1 MSDTEEWERS
11 VQQVLL
17 PSEDSD
23 NRTLVE
29 MPPKRKLTVSHIN
42 KKLEDYHGEI
52 RTEQQTL
59 VEWVLQKEKQEQER
73 ERQAAEERHE
83 KEVRRREKEQREQ
96 RKEQQES
103 EERVRRERAE
113 ADERERKRQ
122 RQAAKD
128 RAADEQAAQNNGNWR
143 DLKQW
148 QAKESGR
155 IDGCLQ
161 DINQLKGSVE
171 DVKRDIVKQE
181 KGLREIDS
189 NHRRANEEL
198 HRVIQKQAQFQDRT
212 DERVDVCEKSVEEL
226 RHRLH
231 RIALKVEE
239 TPRPTI
245 DRHVGFRPIEREI
258 SPVRDLNDESPIVCS
273 PRAIRGQ
280 PEFCRLAPPW
290 DRRIRVEAPLQNEPA
305 VATIQLPNFAG
316 DSDLIVFQRQCQ
328 VIAVHNRWSD
338 EQLCM
343 QILTHLK
350 GKAADLLTY
359 FADITTVRLEEL
371 WEALFSRFGKHT
383 SADAAR
389 QDLHNLRQKKEQS
402 FASLGLDVEKLV
414 RFAFPRANDETLEEL
429 MLDHFI
435 KAIAHQHVR
444 YQTRLVGPRD
454 MAAAIEEAD
463 RIHRIM
469 CSEGTSRH
477 LVLARC
483 MTPEPREA
491 NPVAPV
497 QPPQQPR
504 VEARNPRKRKN
515 TASGGCHLPPQGQS
529 TPKFCRDVPQP
540 QDARWNQ
547 RSNPCVRFEMGN
559 DRVYREASPP
569 RPRESRRE
577 QRDDYNRRS
586 SWRSQSQESRERN
599 NSPFES
605 YRSRSSSR
613 ECLKGR
619 GTTYY

>member
-59 VEWVLQKEKQEQER
+59 VEWVLQREKQEQER
-73 ERQAAEERHE
+73 ERVRAAEERHE
-83 KEVRRREKEQREQ
+83 KEVRRREKER
-96 RKEQQES
+96 RES

-113 ADERERKRQ
+113 AEERERKQ
-122 RQAAKD
+122 RKQ
-128 RAADEQAAQNNGNWR
+128 EQTDGNWK

-148 QAKESGR
+148 QARESSR
-155 IDGCLQ
+155 IDECRQ

-258 SPVRDLNDESPIVCS
+258 SPVRDLDNESPIVCS

-280 PEFCRLAPPW
+280 PEFCRPAPPW

-359 FADITTVRLEEL
+359 FR
-371 WEALFSRFGKHT
+371 
-383 SADAAR
+383 
-389 QDLHNLRQKKEQS
+389 
-402 FASLGLDVEKLV
+402 
-414 RFAFPRANDETLEEL
+414 
-429 MLDHFI
+429 
-435 KAIAHQHVR
+435 
-444 YQTRLVGPRD
+444 
-454 MAAAIEEAD
+454 
-463 RIHRIM
+463 
-469 CSEGTSRH
+469 
-477 LVLARC
+477 
-483 MTPEPREA
+483 
-491 NPVAPV
+491 
-497 QPPQQPR
+497 
-504 VEARNPRKRKN
+504 
-515 TASGGCHLPPQGQS
+515 
-529 TPKFCRDVPQP
+529 
-540 QDARWNQ
+540 
-547 RSNPCVRFEMGN
+547 
-559 DRVYREASPP
+559 
-569 RPRESRRE
+569 
-577 QRDDYNRRS
+577 
-586 SWRSQSQESRERN
+586 
-599 NSPFES
+599 
-605 YRSRSSSR
+605 
-613 ECLKGR
+613 
-619 GTTYY
+619 

>member
-42 KKLEDYHGEI
+42 KKLEDYHGEM

-73 ERQAAEERHE
+73 ERRAAEERHE
-83 KEVRRREKEQREQ
+83 KEVRRERRERQEGRNEESEEQEKEQRESEE
-96 RKEQQES
+96 RSKKEQFES
-103 EERVRRERAE
+103 EERL
-113 ADERERKRQ
+113 RKQQ
-122 RQAAKD
+122 RQAEKD
-128 RAADEQAAQNNGNWR
+128 RAADERAAQTNDNWR

-148 QAKESGR
+148 QAKESSR
-155 IDGCLQ
+155 IDECRQ
-161 DINQLKGSVE
+161 DINHLLGSVE
-171 DVKRDIVKQE
+171 DVKRDVVKQE
-181 KGLREIDS
+181 KNLREIDGS
-189 NHRRANEEL
+189 HRRANDEL
-198 HRVIQKQAQFQDRT
+198 HRMLQKQVQFQERT
-212 DERVDVCEKSVEEL
+212 DERVDVCEKTVDEL

-239 TPRPTI
+239 TPRPVI
-245 DRHVGFRPIEREI
+245 DRHVGFRPIEREA
-258 SPVRDLNDESPIVCS
+258 SPVRDLDNESPIVCS
-273 PRAIRGQ
+273 PQPIRGQ
-280 PEFCRLAPPW
+280 PEFCRPAQPW
-290 DRRIRVEAPLQNEPA
+290 DRRVRVEAPSQNEPA
-305 VATIQLPNFAG
+305 IATIQLPNFAG
-316 DSDLIVFQRQCQ
+316 DTDLIVFQRQCQ

-359 FADITTVRLEEL
+359 FSDITTVRLEEL

-469 CSEGTSRH
+469 CSEGPSRH

-483 MTPEPREA
+483 MTPEPSEA
-491 NPVAPV
+491 NPVTPV
-497 QPPQQPR
+497 QQPQQPR
-504 VEARNPRKRKN
+504 VE
-515 TASGGCHLPPQGQS
+515 
-529 TPKFCRDVPQP
+529 
-540 QDARWNQ
+540 Q
-547 RSNPCVRFEMGN
+547 RI
-559 DRVYREASPP
+559 
-569 RPRESRRE
+569 
-577 QRDDYNRRS
+577 
-586 SWRSQSQESRERN
+586 RERERTLQQGAITSHKASRHLN
-599 NSPFES
+599 FAEMSLSHKMLGGIREVILVFDLKWEMIEFIEKHIQLDQERVAENSIMIITEECHGEVNH
-605 YRSRSSSR
+605 RSPEKEMIVLSSHTDHAVHR
-613 ECLKGR
+613 E
-619 GTTYY
+619 TI

>member
-1 MSDTEEWERS
+1 
-11 VQQVLL
+11 
-17 PSEDSD
+17 
-23 NRTLVE
+23 
-29 MPPKRKLTVSHIN
+29 
-42 KKLEDYHGEI
+42 
-52 RTEQQTL
+52 
-59 VEWVLQKEKQEQER
+59 
-73 ERQAAEERHE
+73 
-83 KEVRRREKEQREQ
+83 
-96 RKEQQES
+96 
-103 EERVRRERAE
+103 
-113 ADERERKRQ
+113 
-122 RQAAKD
+122 
-128 RAADEQAAQNNGNWR
+128 
-143 DLKQW
+143 
-148 QAKESGR
+148 
-155 IDGCLQ
+155 
-161 DINQLKGSVE
+161 
-171 DVKRDIVKQE
+171 
-181 KGLREIDS
+181 
-189 NHRRANEEL
+189 
-198 HRVIQKQAQFQDRT
+198 
-212 DERVDVCEKSVEEL
+212 VDEL

-239 TPRPTI
+239 TPRPVI
-245 DRHVGFRPIEREI
+245 VDRHVGFRPIEREA
-258 SPVRDLNDESPIVCS
+258 SPVRDLDNESPVLFS

-280 PEFCRLAPPW
+280 KEFLQPAPPW
-290 DRRIRVEAPLQNEPA
+290 DRRARIEAPSQNEPA
-305 VATIQLPNFAG
+305 IATIQLPNFAG
-316 DSDLIVFQRQCQ
+316 DTDLIVFQRQCQ

-359 FADITTVRLEEL
+359 FSDITTVRLEEL

-469 CSEGTSRH
+469 CSEGSSRH

-491 NPVAPV
+491 SPVKPV
-497 QPPQQPR
+497 QQPQQPR
-504 VEARNPRKRKN
+504 VETRNPRKRKN
-515 TASGGCHLPPQGQS
+515 STPGDCHLPQGHS

-540 QDARWNQ
+540 QDVRWSQ
-547 RSNPCVRFEMGN
+547 RGNPCVRFEMGN
-559 DRVYREASPP
+559 DRVYREAYPA

-577 QRDDYNRRS
+577 QRNDYDRRMP
-586 SWRSQSQESRERN
+586 WRSQSQESRERN
-599 NSPFES
+599 DSPFEP
-605 YRSRSSSR
+605 YRSRSTSR
-613 ECLKGR
+613 DHLNGKGTAHFR
-619 GTTYY
+619 KRPGVVPISLLSAKGLL